1 MKKLLA
7 LLFIFSVCVYNAQR
21 TMFTGQNNYVAQV
34 IIFQSPAIVTSVLI
48 AYYNSSDPTSY
59 NVARSK
65 SYQKPLKQLRGF
77 FYDTF

>member
-1 MKKLLA
+1 MKKLLTLF
-7 LLFIFSVCVYNAQR
+7 LLLLAFISNAQR

-48 AYYNSSDPTSY
+48 AYYDSSDPTSY